1 MRDGDVF
8 EPLEIASSLTVTK
21 TDSGCR
27 TPTFEDEMPSEGQVA
42 NPMIFDFDSP
52 ISDEDT
58 EQWGS
63 KKAAKA
69 DALLPAGNSK
79 EKNGDQE
86 VNTLNT
92 DDDESSGL
100 GTFAVSL
107 IVCTGLLLLILL
119 LCRANG
125 DGPLAADRCECH
137 PGAGFFQRYHFVS
150 RCSKTGCSCLA

>member
-1 MRDGDVF
+1 MAPG
-8 EPLEIASSLTVTK
+8 
-21 TDSGCR
+21 
-27 TPTFEDEMPSEGQVA
+27 GQVA

-52 ISDEDT
+52 ESPESDEDT
-58 EQWGS
+58 KQWGS
-63 KKAAKA
+63 KTAAKA
-69 DALLPAGNSK
+69 EALLPAGNSK

-150 RCSKTGCSCLA
+150 PCSKTGCSCLA

>member
-1 MRDGDVF
+1 MTATSRAAGDRFVTYRDKNRQWLPYTYLRRRDGF
-8 EPLEIASSLTVTK
+8 GGPSCQPMNATSPAAEP
-21 TDSGCR
+21 
-27 TPTFEDEMPSEGQVA
+27 
-42 NPMIFDFDSP
+42 
-52 ISDEDT
+52 DEDT

-63 KKAAKA
+63 KTAAKA
-69 DALLPAGNSK
+69 EALLPAGNSK